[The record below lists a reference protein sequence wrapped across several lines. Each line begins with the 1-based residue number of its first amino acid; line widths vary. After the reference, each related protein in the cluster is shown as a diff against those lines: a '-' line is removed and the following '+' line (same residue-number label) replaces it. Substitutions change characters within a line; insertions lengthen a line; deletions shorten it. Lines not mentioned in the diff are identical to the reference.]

1 MTIYYYIQ
9 ELENYIKKDME
20 EKGINENDDGP
31 FISYKEHSKIMI
43 NMLNI
48 LKKEINN
55 VEYAYHVDYLD
66 GKTMLFDDIPVYQQD
81 LNSELIA
88 FSPVS
93 LKDAEVIDMS
103 SLSEIVTNAIKN
115 GIIDKN
121 VILLPPNINIL
132 KAVPVGAENL
142 LQEDPNGNMNKS

>member
-1 MTIYYYIQ
+1 
-9 ELENYIKKDME
+9 
-20 EKGINENDDGP
+20 
-31 FISYKEHSKIMI
+31 
-43 NMLNI
+43 MLNI